1 VLVEG
6 RESIQMIISK
16 IPLHILAMA
25 VVSLGLTT
33 SVRSASRVTLAVLA
47 DETHRQ
53 STPSTQ
59 VTRGPSSAQIEVDPN
74 SQPRALGLTTE
85 QAAVTPPQ
93 VTYDDG
99 QLTIIAENVSLSAV
113 FDALRRVMGTNI
125 EMPPG
130 AANQLIWVRSGPGPA
145 RRVLRDLLD
154 GTDLDYVIQASES
167 DGEGVRS
174 VLLSVRSKGGDT
186 SDPGSSPARNLN
198 RKAQPG
204 GVSATDSPDMD
215 TTPAENVASSGELAP
230 SDPIAAAI
238 PQSGAQSTP
247 ANVQLPSLG
256 SKPSPAGS
264 PEGSSEQMIQQLQ
277 TLYQQRRQMQMQQN
291 QKLPTAN

>member
-1 VLVEG
+1 
-6 RESIQMIISK
+6 MIISK

-33 SVRSASRVTLAVLA
+33 SVRSESRATLAVLA

-74 SQPRALGLTTE
+74 SQTRALGLTAE

-154 GTDLDYVIQASES
+154 GTDLDYVIQASET
-167 DGEGVRS
+167 DAEGVRS

-186 SDPGSSPARNLN
+186 GDPGSSPARNLN
-198 RKAQPG
+198 RKTQPG
-204 GVSATDSPDMD
+204 GVPATDSPDTMD

-230 SDPIAAAI
+230 SDPTAAAI
-238 PQSGAQSTP
+238 PQSGAQSTL